1 VVDQLGEHSESY
13 NFTTDGKANE
23 NDMDGIPAETSCV
36 WDGDELVFD
45 VRRSPNWGYKERWS
59 LSEDGKTLSIKRHTI
74 LARGETNE
82 LFVFDKQ

>member
-1 VVDQLGEHSESY
+1 
-13 NFTTDGKANE
+13 
-23 NDMDGIPAETSCV
+23 MDGIPAETSCV

-59 LSEDGKTLSIKRHTI
+59 FSEDGKTLSVKRHTI